1 MKKYHNN
8 RLFSLFSKFKNAFKK
23 SASTLIPKLSK
34 TKKFECTHNK
44 PVTLPYSIPSISDNK
59 NRNNMKMGI
68 QIETIEIIEGEQ
80 DSSDIVIIK
89 LSNPQMRLDSQDNC
103 DIDSFDKQLNNV
115 LMPFPSSTRI
125 H

>member
-8 RLFSLFSKFKNAFKK
+8 RLFSLFSNFKNAFKIR
-23 SASTLIPKLSK
+23 ASTLIHKLCK
-34 TKKFECTHNK
+34 KKKFESIQTK
-44 PVTLPYSIPSISDNK
+44 SLTLPYIISDNK